1 MVMIGRRLTR
11 ESLLFDLNIFIR
23 LKREYSNFENVDQV
37 AVFRL
42 KIMEQIRLR
51 VKLTLSTLRF

>member
-1 MVMIGRRLTR
+1 MIMIGRRLTR